1 METRQAQ
8 NLDMTQFQRVEDII
22 FLDEPILTHLKQGG
36 KDYFQYLV
44 QSTTETDI
52 YLIFEVDEMSI
63 FEYLTGTKSLWQIIK
78 ENESFFY
85 RIEEDFHG
93 KVLNTE
99 VLVENQLDP
108 NYLPS
113 KDSFLEYKPTTKSYY
128 HSFIEE
134 LRAQAYLINLRKN
147 AFYLKIKPNNTKYRD
162 TIGFME
168 LSGHL
173 LGNISESYSSFVKAD
188 FYSQFKDSITDEKK
202 LKKSFKSVKSEVDY
216 RAVDFR
222 FGSFE
227 IGLAVDKVMKK
238 NIQDKK
244 LFNWAVE
251 VGEKYNQ
258 LVLDEDYDQE
268 TVDKILEKYSPEE
281 RKKIFEPIFKIT
293 EDPNYILSK
302 KGSGQKEYRAIK
314 VRERDVVERIIPPV
328 LTVPQVEEKKE
339 LKVMRIT
346 AVINSKDS
354 KRSIKLDDNN
364 TLFDAL
370 DSSDYILHK
379 KDFQKYGYDL
389 EQDIEVPL
397 QISTEG
403 ETITLTAEYGG
414 KNFKVV
420 STTMDDGM
428 KKITSKICEYLLDHE

>member
-1 METRQAQ
+1 MA
-8 NLDMTQFQRVEDII
+8 QFQRIEDII
-22 FLDEPILTHLKQGG
+22 FLDEPILTHLKKGG

-44 QSTTETDI
+44 QSTDKTDV
-52 YLIFEVDEMSI
+52 YLVFEVDEMTI
-63 FEYLTGTKSLWQIIK
+63 FEYLTGATSLWQIIK
-78 ENESFFY
+78 KNENFFFKV
-85 RIEEDFHG
+85 EEDFHG
-93 KVLNTE
+93 EVLTTE
-99 VLVENQLDP
+99 VLTENQLDL
-108 NYLPS
+108 NYFPFE
-113 KDSFLEYKPTTKSYY
+113 DSFLNYKPTKESYY
-128 HSFIEE
+128 YDFIEE
-134 LRAQAYLINLRKN
+134 LRAQSYLINLRKN
-147 AFYLKIKPNNTKYRD
+147 AFYLKIKPNNAKYHD

-168 LSGHL
+168 LSKHL

-202 LKKSFKSVKSEVDY
+202 LKKSFKSVRSEVDY

-244 LFNWAVE
+244 LFDWAVE

-258 LVLDEDYDQE
+258 LVLDEDYDKE
-268 TVDKILEKYSPEE
+268 TVDKIIDKYSPEE
-281 RKKIFEPIFKIT
+281 RRKIFEPIFKIT
-293 EDPNYILSK
+293 EDPNYTLSK
-302 KGSGQKEYRAIK
+302 KESKQKEYRTIK
-314 VRERDVVERIIPPV
+314 VRERDVIDRIIPPV
-328 LTVPQVEEKKE
+328 LILPQVEEKKE
-339 LKVMRIT
+339 LKVMKIT
-346 AVINSKDS
+346 AVINSKDP

-389 EQDIEVPL
+389 KQEIEVPL

-403 ETITLTAEYGG
+403 EKITLTAEYEGID
-414 KNFKVV
+414 FKVI